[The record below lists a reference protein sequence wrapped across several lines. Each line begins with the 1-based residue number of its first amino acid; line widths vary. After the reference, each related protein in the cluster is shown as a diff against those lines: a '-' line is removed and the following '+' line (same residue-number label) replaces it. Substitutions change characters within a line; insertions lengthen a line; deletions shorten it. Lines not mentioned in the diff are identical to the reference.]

1 MGDILTVNY
10 LHKNKVDGGL
20 VEQFITQWFSEYNK
34 GEGVVRSSLSN
45 QTQSHWE
52 ALLTDAKQGK
62 LNDWQKTPPGRMS
75 LILLLGPVAHLLA
88 DSDVT
93 ELNRRARDLC
103 IQGVDLGFDTQL
115 DLVQRRC
122 FYDPLFYSS
131 VAKDRELLLRLLEG
145 MQSQAELPEKTVWSN
160 WYAQASSLNS

>member
-1 MGDILTVNY
+1 MIINLYQFKGGFVDQF
-10 LHKNKVDGGL
+10 LH
-20 VEQFITQWFSEYNK
+20 QWFSEYNK
-34 GEGVVRSSLSN
+34 GEGVVKNSLSA
-45 QTQSHWE
+45 QIQSHWR
-52 ALLTDAKQGK
+52 ALLDDAKLGK
-62 LNDWQKTPPGRMS
+62 LSDWQKTPPGRMS
-75 LILLLGPVAHLLA
+75 LILLMGPVAHLLA
-88 DSDVT
+88 DSEVN

-131 VAKDRELLLRLLEG
+131 VNKDRDLLLRLLEG
-145 MQSQAELPEKTVWSN
+145 MESQVDMPEKTVWST

>member
-1 MGDILTVNY
+1 MDQF
-10 LHKNKVDGGL
+10 LH
-20 VEQFITQWFSEYNK
+20 QWFSEYNK
-34 GEGVVRSSLSN
+34 GEGVVKSSLST
-45 QTQSHWE
+45 QIQSHWRV
-52 ALLTDAKQGK
+52 LLDDAKLGK
-62 LNDWQKTPPGRMS
+62 LSDWQKTPPGRMS
-75 LILLLGPVAHLLA
+75 LILLMGPVAHLLD
-88 DSDVT
+88 DSEVN

-131 VAKDRELLLRLLEG
+131 INKDRELLIRLLEG
-145 MQSQAELPEKTVWSN
+145 MESQVDVPEKTVWSA